1 LKIKIKRRRSI
12 LGLALACCYVL
23 GVTYATACGKGEHF
37 ICWKIIGALVAAI
50 PRTFPFFSNEGEI
63 GTMIAVCVAGI
74 AVNAV
79 IIYMCG
85 WAVEGA
91 FRSKRLP

>member
-1 LKIKIKRRRSI
+1 M
-12 LGLALACCYVL
+12 
-23 GVTYATACGKGEHF
+23 
-37 ICWKIIGALVAAI
+37 AAI

-79 IIYMCG
+79 IIYMCC

>member
-1 LKIKIKRRRSI
+1 M
-12 LGLALACCYVL
+12 
-23 GVTYATACGKGEHF
+23 
-37 ICWKIIGALVAAI
+37 AAI

-85 WAVEGA
+85 WAVEGRFQIQETA
-91 FRSKRLP
+91 VGHFSQQRSRAESNVNLDF